1 MIQVR
6 EYKKS
11 ELKVPKW
18 QGNTTYWGKDK
29 QKRNQI
35 CKTHFKWIRILL
47 GKKALEFI
55 NAVTTK

>member
-1 MIQVR
+1 MA
-6 EYKKS
+6 
-11 ELKVPKW
+11 
-18 QGNTTYWGKDK
+18 GKYHILEK
-29 QKRNQI
+29 GQTEKEPSI